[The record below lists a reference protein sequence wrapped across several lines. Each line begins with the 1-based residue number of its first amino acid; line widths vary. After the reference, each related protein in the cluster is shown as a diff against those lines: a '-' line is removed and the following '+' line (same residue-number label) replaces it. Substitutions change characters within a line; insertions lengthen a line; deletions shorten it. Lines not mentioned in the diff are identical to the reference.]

1 MLDQTEN
8 KVKEWYA
15 FLNDAAGLF
24 GFSLFISAI
33 TSPAPESVA
42 SISITF
48 LSFWLLL
55 KAQGV
60 HKYLRREER
69 LKGFFAS
76 NLGAIGGSIIFFA
89 SITFLFLTAT
99 GYLTLEKLKQFT
111 FSSVIC
117 LG

>member
-69 LKGFFAS
+69 LKGFFCFKS
-76 NLGAIGGSIIFFA
+76 WGHWWFDYFFLLVLHFY
-89 SITFLFLTAT
+89 S
-99 GYLTLEKLKQFT
+99 
-111 FSSVIC
+111 
-117 LG
+117 